1 MSYYLIL
8 FHKPYR
14 KWIIFEELFKLD
26 LHEAY
31 NCTLW
36 YFFYKLSSKSEI
48 THEIKRTLRFFKN
61 IIIKKY

>member
-1 MSYYLIL
+1 MYTGCTKLDSFGINSLVSYYLIL

-31 NCTLW
+31 NYTAV
-36 YFFYKLSSKSEI
+36 FFL
-48 THEIKRTLRFFKN
+48 
-61 IIIKKY
+61 